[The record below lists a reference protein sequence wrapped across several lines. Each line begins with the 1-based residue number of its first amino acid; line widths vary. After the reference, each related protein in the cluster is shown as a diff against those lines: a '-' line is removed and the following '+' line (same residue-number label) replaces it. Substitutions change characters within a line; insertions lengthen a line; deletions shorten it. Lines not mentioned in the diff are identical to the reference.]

1 MGKEDKQVKQHYYVT
16 HHRNYTHAGLQ
27 YDNSYHLVG
36 MDGAGPAEAN
46 SKWNWFGLLGTYTQV
61 HMLACTKK
69 LVTSGGMLL

>member
-46 SKWNWFGLLGTYTQV
+46 GIG
-61 HMLACTKK
+61 LACSVLIPKCIC
-69 LVTSGGMLL
+69 